1 MSSVAAEADRWSG
14 GARRSS
20 ATPSSRSPRTWSRS
34 GPLRARRFA
43 EADLAPLRSGVLIL
57 TGIGASWHALAPA
70 VLALRRAGRRAFAVA
85 PPSLGTAAPADLGD
99 AFVVVSQSGA
109 SAETVAALE
118 QLRGALR
125 GRDQRRRRQPACRGG
140 RRLAAARAAARHP
153 SGHALL
159 HGDAATLGLL
169 CDALLPTGSGSDW
182 GSLPELVLETLRESD
197 AEAEA
202 VAARLREIRTLDAVG
217 GGASVASASETALL
231 MREGV
236 QIPGAGFETRQY
248 LHGPLESAGPGVGCV
263 LFGSGREVTL
273 ASSLLSYGA
282 QVVLV
287 SDHPSA
293 ASACPSAF
301 VIPAVGELAAPILE
315 ILPIQLTAAYL
326 AAARGVSIGTLRR
339 TQADTKVA

>member
-1 MSSVAAEADRWSG
+1 MSSVAAEGIEGREEP
-14 GARRSS
+14 GAFRDALFKQPDNLETVGSAAREALRR
-20 ATPSSRSPRTWSRS
+20 
-34 GPLRARRFA
+34 
-43 EADLAPLRSGVLIL
+43 ADLEPLRSGVLIL
-57 TGIGASWHALAPA
+57 TGMGASWHALAPA

-85 PPSLGTAAPADLGD
+85 PPQLAHGRAGDLGD

-109 SAETVAALE
+109 SAETVAVLE
-118 QLRGALR
+118 QLQGHFVVAISAAGDSPLAEAADVWLPLGALP
-125 GRDQRRRRQPACRGG
+125 DTQVAT
-140 RRLAAARAAARHP
+140 LSYTAT
-153 SGHALL
+153 L
-159 HGDAATLGLL
+159 HVLGLL
-169 CDALLPTGSGSDW
+169 CDDLLPTGSGSDR

-236 QIPGAGFETRQY
+236 QISGAGFETRQY

-282 QVVLV
+282 EVVLV